1 MPYIRQ
7 SVSSH
12 HRGRACLFAFIIAA
26 VIGCSR
32 ETGQVPDVIPR
43 VKYFTV
49 NELAV
54 GQSRRL
60 SGKVVAADTSS
71 LSFAVSGTVREVLVS
86 QGDAVTEGQV
96 LAALDRQPLELA
108 VEQARAQLVIARE
121 KVIETER
128 QVKQFTR
135 LRSLNAATPLELD
148 TAITNFNS
156 AQGNLR
162 SMQAELDRKELDLG
176 KATLTAPAAG
186 NIAQRSIDPFQ
197 EVTAGK
203 QAFVLQ
209 SAGSF
214 KVEVRVPETLI
225 RNVDYGQAVQIEFPT
240 DRNLRLTGR
249 VTSIGSLAESGN
261 AFPVEIRPDVNDAD
275 LRAGMTASVTFNFND
290 YLEGRTVYMLPL
302 SAIALD
308 PAARDVVT
316 ETPEASAHKT
326 ASVFVFD
333 PSTGEVDARTIE
345 VGDLRGN
352 SVEVFSGLQPGDK
365 VVSAGVAFL
374 RDGMKV
380 ELWEPDRETVGG

>member
-1 MPYIRQ
+1 MPDIR
-7 SVSSH
+7 
-12 HRGRACLFAFIIAA
+12 RCLDNNFLRLCALLLLILFA
-26 VIGCSR
+26 GCSR
-32 ETGQVPDVIPR
+32 ETSPPPDVVPR
-43 VKYFTV
+43 VKYYTV

-96 LAALDRQPLELA
+96 LAALDQKPLELA

-135 LRSLNAATPLELD
+135 LRSLNAATPQELD
-148 TAITNFNS
+148 TAITNANT

-162 SMQAELDRKELDLG
+162 SVQAELDRKELDLK

-225 RNVDYGQAVQIEFPT
+225 RNVDYGQPVQIEFPT
-240 DRNLRLTGR
+240 DRNLRLPGR
-249 VTSIGSLAESGN
+249 VASIGSLAESGN

-275 LRAGMTASVTFNFND
+275 LRAGMTASVTFNFNE
-290 YLEGRTVYMLPL
+290 YLEGRTAYMIPL
-302 SAIALD
+302 SALSLD
-308 PAARDVVT
+308 PAARDVDT
-316 ETPEASAHKT
+316 EAPEAGSTKT
-326 ASVFVFD
+326 VSVFVFD
-333 PSTGEVDARTIE
+333 PSTGQVNARNVE

-352 SVEVFSGLQPGDK
+352 SVEVFAGLQPGDK

-380 ELWEPDRETVGG
+380 ELWEPDGETVGG